1 MTAPTPPPRPL
12 GARRRWS
19 CLLLSL
25 ATLALACSKPASDEI
40 RIGEFGSLT
49 GGTATFGISTHEGVL
64 LALDEINKSGGLL
77 GKKVTVIS
85 EDNQSKPEESV
96 TAVLKLIK
104 QNEVV
109 AVIGEVASSRS
120 LAAAPQCQ
128 ANGIPMLSP
137 ASTNPK
143 VTQVGDYIFRACF
156 IDPFQGS
163 TMARFAVNRLHAKR
177 IAILTDAKNDYS
189 VGLTEFFKATAQ
201 QLGAEIVAEE
211 SYAEGD
217 IEFKAQ
223 LTAIKATN
231 PDVVYAPGY
240 YTECAL
246 IARQARELGL
256 DVPFLGGDGWDSP
269 KTVEIGGKA
278 VEGTYITNH
287 YSPEDQRPEVQKF
300 IADYKAKYGGKVPD
314 AMAVL
319 GYDAMR
325 MMADAIRRAG
335 STDGAKIRDALA
347 QTKDFAGVS
356 GHISMDK
363 DRNAQKDI
371 VVLQIRDGQFRFVE
385 SIAPDAG

>member
-1 MTAPTPPPRPL
+1 MIAPTPPPRPL

-19 CLLLSL
+19 SLLLSL
-25 ATLALACSKPASDEI
+25 AALTFACSKPATDEI
-40 RIGEFGSLT
+40 RIGEFGSMT

-64 LALDEINKSGGLL
+64 LALDEINNSGGLL

-128 ANGIPMLSP
+128 ANSIPMLSP

-177 IAILTDAKNDYS
+177 IAILTDTKNDYS
-189 VGLTEFFKATAQ
+189 VGLTEFFKATAT
-201 QLGAEIVAEE
+201 QLGAEIVAQE

-231 PDVVYAPGY
+231 PDVIYAPGY

-256 DVPFLGGDGWDSP
+256 EVPFLGGDGWDSP

-300 IADYKAKYGGKVPD
+300 IADYKAKYDGKVPD

-347 QTKDFAGVS
+347 QTKDFSGVS

>member
-1 MTAPTPPPRPL
+1 MKAVSIRAL
-12 GARRRWS
+12 
-19 CLLLSL
+19 
-25 ATLALACSKPASDEI
+25 LALCLAAGLAACAKSTDEI

-49 GGTATFGISTHEGVL
+49 GGTATFGISTHEGL
-64 LALDEINKSGGLL
+64 MLALDEINGAGGLL
-77 GKKVTVIS
+77 GKKVTVIT

-104 QNEVV
+104 QNEVS

-128 ANGIPMLSP
+128 ANHIPMLSP

-143 VTQVGDYIFRACF
+143 VTEVGDYIFRACF

-163 TMARFAVNRLHAKR
+163 TMARFAVNHLHAKR
-177 IAILTDAKNDYS
+177 VAILTDTKNDYS
-189 VGLTEFFKATAQ
+189 VGLTEFFKNTIK

-211 SYAEGD
+211 SYSEGD

-223 LTAIKATN
+223 LTAIKAAN
-231 PDVVYAPGY
+231 PDVVYTPGY

-256 DVPFLGGDGWDSP
+256 EATFLGGDGWDSP

-300 IADYKAKYGGKVPD
+300 LTDYRAKYNGKTPD

-319 GYDAMR
+319 GYDAMN

-347 QTKDFAGVS
+347 TTYNFPGVS
-356 GHISMDK
+356 GRITMDPK
-363 DRNAQKDI
+363 RNAKKDI
-371 VVLQIRDGQFRFVE
+371 VVLQIRNGQFHFVE
-385 SIAPDAG
+385 SIPPDA

>member
-1 MTAPTPPPRPL
+1 MGHAVRDRSTHGGRPWLTAAAC
-12 GARRRWS
+12 GA
-19 CLLLSL
+19 LLV
-25 ATLALACSKPASDEI
+25 ALAAGCQQRTDEI

-49 GGTATFGISTHEGVL
+49 GGTATFGTSSHEGTM
-64 LALDEINKSGGLL
+64 LALDEINAGGGVL
-77 GKKVTVIS
+77 GKKVRVIT

-104 QNEVV
+104 QNQVSAVV
-109 AVIGEVASSRS
+109 GEVASSRT

-128 ANGIPMLSP
+128 ANGIPLLSP

-163 TMARFAVNRLHAKR
+163 TMAKFAVGRLHAKR
-177 IAILTDAKNDYS
+177 IAILTDRKNDYS
-189 VGLTEFFKATAQ
+189 VGLTDFFRDTAVK
-201 QLGAEIVAEE
+201 LGAEIVAEE
-211 SYAEGD
+211 SYSEGD

-223 LTAIKATN
+223 LTEIKATN
-231 PDVVYAPGY
+231 PDVLYVPGY

-256 DVPFLGGDGWDSP
+256 SVPLLGGDGWDSP
-269 KTVEIGGKA
+269 KTAEIGGSA
-278 VEGTYITNH
+278 VEGVYFTNH
-287 YSPEDQRPEVQKF
+287 YSAEDQRPEVQKF
-300 IADYKAKYGGKVPD
+300 IADYKARYGKTPD

-319 GYDAMR
+319 GYDAMK

-347 QTKDFAGVS
+347 STRDFPGVS
-356 GHISMDK
+356 GRISMDAE
-363 DRNAQKDI
+363 RNARKAMVI
-371 VVLQIRDGQFRFVE
+371 VQIRDGQFRFVE
-385 SIAPDAG
+385 SIAPDA

>member
-1 MTAPTPPPRPL
+1 MIPSPPPPRPS
-12 GARRRWS
+12 GARRPWPR
-19 CLLLSL
+19 LLLVL
-25 ATLALACSKPASDEI
+25 AILAGGCAKSATDEI

-64 LALDEINKSGGLL
+64 LALDEINAAGGLL

-109 AVIGEVASSRS
+109 AVVGEVASSRS

-177 IAILTDAKNDYS
+177 IAILTDNKNDYS
-189 VGLTEFFKATAQ
+189 VGLTEFFKATAK

-223 LTAIKATN
+223 LTEIKATT
-231 PDVVYAPGY
+231 PDVIYAPGY

-256 DVPFLGGDGWDSP
+256 EVPFLGGDGWDSP
-269 KTVEIGGKA
+269 KTIEIGGKA

-300 IADYKAKYGGKVPD
+300 IADYKARYGGKTPD

-347 QTKDFAGVS
+347 ATKNFDGVS
-356 GHISMDK
+356 GRISMDAE
-363 DRNAQKDI
+363 RNAQKDI